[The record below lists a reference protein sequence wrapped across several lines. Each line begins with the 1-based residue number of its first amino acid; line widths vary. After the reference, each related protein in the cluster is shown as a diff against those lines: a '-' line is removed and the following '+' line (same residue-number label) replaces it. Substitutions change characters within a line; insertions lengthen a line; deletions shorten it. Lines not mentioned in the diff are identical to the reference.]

1 MMIDDISTSKRLE
14 GAMRRFMTQDVLDQ
28 VLAHEGDMLFGTGCR
43 ASVLFADIR
52 GFTTMSENLSPRNV
66 VAMLNEIFTELFEAV
81 AQHDGVLDK
90 YIGDAVMAV
99 FGAPLSRGEDAIN
112 AVRAALRMQEM
123 IAAINARR
131 VGRSEPGVRL
141 GVGVATGEVVAG
153 TIGSPKR
160 MDYTVIGD
168 SVNLAARLQ
177 DLTKT
182 YGADVIINHETAAAV
197 GGMASLRE
205 IGTVAVRGRARQET
219 TFAVE
224 AGPKGPAG
232 VS

>member
-1 MMIDDISTSKRLE
+1 MC
-14 GAMRRFMTQDVLDQ
+14 F
-28 VLAHEGDMLFGTGCR
+28 AHEGDMLFGTGCR

-52 GFTTMSENLSPRNV
+52 GFTTMSENLSPRDV
-66 VAMLNEIFTELFEAV
+66 VNMLNEIFTELFEAV

-112 AVRAALRMQEM
+112 AVRAALKMQEM
-123 IAAINARR
+123 IASINLHRLAR
-131 VGRSEPGVRL
+131 GEPGVRL

-182 YGADVIINHETAAAV
+182 YGEDVIIDQATAAAV
-197 GGMASLRE
+197 GGTVALRE
-205 IGTVAVRGRARQET
+205 IGTVVVRGRAREET
-219 TFAVE
+219 IFAADVGE
-224 AGPKGPAG
+224 SVG
-232 VS
+232 